1 MPPTTTSYRTI
12 KADLLTRIQAGEFP
26 PGTRLPDE
34 IDLAERFGV
43 ARTTVA
49 RAMREL
55 VDDGLIERR
64 RKAGTRVR
72 LAPLRQAR
80 VKIPLVR
87 DEIGEM
93 GADYGYRLLHSAI
106 TPAPPEA
113 QARLKIGARTRV
125 RHLVCLHLAD
135 GAPYQFED
143 RWINLAAVPD
153 AAEADFTESG
163 PNEWLVGKI
172 PYSSAEIAFCAAEA
186 DAEQSAAL
194 GCAAGAALFCIER
207 RTQWQ
212 RRVLTC
218 VRLAYRHGHR
228 LMTRY

>member
-87 DEIGEM
+87 DEIGAVATFRDCTVVQ
-93 GADYGYRLLHSAI
+93 GLPKTRSG
-106 TPAPPEA
+106 
-113 QARLKIGARTRV
+113 KILRKTMRQI
-125 RHLVCLHLAD
+125 AD
-135 GAPYQFED
+135 GQD
-143 RWINLAAVPD
+143 DVAVPSTIEDPAVLD
-153 AAEADFTESG
+153 A
-163 PNEWLVGKI
+163 
-172 PYSSAEIAFCAAEA
+172 
-186 DAEQSAAL
+186 
-194 GCAAGAALFCIER
+194 
-207 RTQWQ
+207 
-212 RRVLTC
+212 
-218 VRLAYRHGHR
+218 LAPFLRGEK
-228 LMTRY
+228 